1 MKISKKVWL
10 SALAGIVLASGVSA
24 QSITLT
30 NIFGGDAD
38 NLYSSDFIT
47 LTKDNDGKLNKGNV
61 NVADRLQ
68 LDFKGDKILGR
79 VRLEGKTGT
88 VNGKLATKDKN
99 IGDYVFSDG
108 SDIRIRGFVG
118 FNPWEFLTIA
128 GGNSFFTKYS
138 LSAAYLAASD
148 DQESHGNLLDT
159 NGAGVIFNIAG
170 LKIAGGV
177 AAESR
182 LNLNLAASYDIKD
195 VVSLG
200 FTFQDV
206 TTEAFSF
213 AGYAGLNA
221 VEDLILNVGYIY
233 NHEGGYLASAEQ
245 AVQFSAGYTFK
256 DIGLTLLGDFQTGLS
271 KKSAKDKDGIYTE
284 YDRVPLYTKVVAGIS
299 PLDNL
304 DVSLAFT
311 LSNAYDDK
319 VKADVVEYSF
329 YPYIDYDTG
338 LGTIRTGA
346 RFNFKDSDFSGI
358 DIPLSWTYKFKIK

>member
-88 VNGKLATKDKN
+88 VNGKNSELR
-99 IGDYVFSDG
+99 V
-108 SDIRIRGFVG
+108 RGFVG

-159 NGAGVIFNIAG
+159 NGAGVIFNFAG

-221 VEDLILNVGYIY
+221 VENLILNVGYIY

-245 AVQFSAGYTFK
+245 AVQVSAGYTFK
-256 DIGLTLLGDFQTGLS
+256 DIGFTLLGDLQLGLT
-271 KKSAKDKDGIYTE
+271 KNGAKDKDGKYAE
-284 YDRVPLYTKVVAGIS
+284 YDRAPLYTKVVAGIS

-304 DVSLAFT
+304 DVSLAFKLT
-311 LSNAYDDK
+311 DGGTGA
-319 VKADVVEYSF
+319 VGYSF

-338 LGTIRTGA
+338 LGTIRTGT
-346 RFNFKDSDFSGI
+346 RFNFADSDFSGI

>member
-38 NLYSSDFIT
+38 NLYSGDFIT
-47 LTKDNDGKLNKGNV
+47 LEKEKDGKLNKGNI

-68 LDFKGDKILGR
+68 LDFKGGKILGR

-88 VNGKLATKDKN
+88 VNGKLATNFDTKD
-99 IGDYVFSDG
+99 
-108 SDIRIRGFVG
+108 SDIRLRGFVG

-182 LNLNLAASYDIKD
+182 LNLNLAAAYDIKD

-221 VEDLILNVGYIY
+221 VENLILNVGYIY

-245 AVQFSAGYTFK
+245 AVQVSAGYTFK

-271 KKSAKDKDGIYTE
+271 KKSAKDKEGGYTE

-311 LSNAYDDK
+311 LSNAYDKDE
-319 VKADVVEYSF
+319 VADVVKYSF

-346 RFNFKDSDFSGI
+346 RFNFKDSDFNSI

>member
-30 NIFGGDAD
+30 NIFGGNAD

-47 LTKDNDGKLNKGNV
+47 LEKDEDGNLNKGNI

-88 VNGKLATKDKN
+88 VNGKLATNDKT
-99 IGDYVFSDG
+99 FSNG
-108 SDIRIRGFVG
+108 SDIRVRGFVG

-128 GGNSFFTKYS
+128 GGNKFFTKYS

-159 NGAGVIFNIAG
+159 DGAGVIFNFAG

-182 LNLNLAASYDIKD
+182 LNLNFAASYDIKD

-271 KKSAKDKDGIYTE
+271 KKSAKDKEGVYKE
-284 YDRVPLYTKVVAGIS
+284 YARVPLYTKVVAGIS

-311 LSNAYDDK
+311 LSNAYDKDE
-319 VKADVVEYSF
+319 VADVVKYSF

>member
-47 LTKDNDGKLNKGNV
+47 LTKDDDGKLNKANV

-79 VRLEGKTGT
+79 VRLEAKTGT
-88 VNGKLATKDKN
+88 VNGKLATNFDTKD
-99 IGDYVFSDG
+99 
-108 SDIRIRGFVG
+108 SDIRLRGFVG

-159 NGAGVIFNIAG
+159 DGAGVIFNFAG

-221 VEDLILNVGYIY
+221 VENLILNVGYIY

-245 AVQFSAGYTFK
+245 AVQVSAGYTFK
-256 DIGLTLLGDFQTGLS
+256 DIGFTLLGDLQLGLT
-271 KKSAKDKDGIYTE
+271 KNGAKDKDGKYAE
-284 YDRVPLYTKVVAGIS
+284 YDRAPLYTKVVAGIS

-304 DVSLAFT
+304 DVSLAFI
-311 LSNAYDDK
+311 LADK
-319 VKADVVEYSF
+319 GTGAVGYSF

-338 LGTIRTGA
+338 FGTIRTGA

>member
-38 NLYSSDFIT
+38 NLYSNDFIT
-47 LTKDNDGKLNKGNV
+47 LEKDDDGNLTKGNV

-79 VRLEGKTGT
+79 VRLEAKTGT
-88 VNGKLATKDKN
+88 VNGKLATNFDTKD
-99 IGDYVFSDG
+99 

-245 AVQFSAGYTFK
+245 AVQVSAGYTFK
-256 DIGLTLLGDFQTGLS
+256 DIGLTLLGDLQLGLT
-271 KKSAKDKDGIYTE
+271 KNGAKDKDGKYAG

-311 LSNAYDDK
+311 LADEGINA
-319 VKADVVEYSF
+319 VGYSF

-346 RFNFKDSDFSGI
+346 RFKFGDSDFTGI

>member
-38 NLYSSDFIT
+38 NLYSDDFIT
-47 LTKDNDGKLNKGNV
+47 LTKDDDGLNKGDV

-88 VNGKLATKDKN
+88 VNGKNSELR
-99 IGDYVFSDG
+99 V
-108 SDIRIRGFVG
+108 RGFVG

-128 GGNSFFTKYS
+128 GGNKFFTKYS

-159 NGAGVIFNIAG
+159 DGAGVIFDFAG

-182 LNLNLAASYDIKD
+182 LNLNLAAAYDIKD

-206 TTEAFSF
+206 TTKAFSF

-221 VEDLILNVGYIY
+221 VENLILNVGYIY

-271 KKSAKDKDGIYTE
+271 KKSAKDKDGGYKE

-311 LSNAYDDK
+311 LSNAYDKDE
-319 VKADVVEYSF
+319 VADVVKYSF

>member
-38 NLYSSDFIT
+38 NLYSKDFIT
-47 LTKDNDGKLNKGNV
+47 LTKDDDGLNKENV
-61 NVADRLQ
+61 NISDRLQ

-79 VRLEGKTGT
+79 VRLEGKI
-88 VNGKLATKDKN
+88 NGLDGKN
-99 IGDYVFSDG
+99 SEL
-108 SDIRIRGFVG
+108 RLRGFVG

-128 GGNSFFTKYS
+128 GGNKFFTKYS

-148 DQESHGNLLDT
+148 DQESHGNLLD
-159 NGAGVIFNIAG
+159 NDGAGVIFNFAG
-170 LKIAGGV
+170 FKIAGGV

-182 LNLNLAASYDIKD
+182 LNLNLAAAYDIKD

-221 VEDLILNVGYIY
+221 VENLILNVGYIY
-233 NHEGGYLASAEQ
+233 NHEGGDYLASAEQ
-245 AVQFSAGYTFK
+245 AVQASAGYTFK
-256 DIGLTLLGDFQTGLS
+256 DIGLTLLGDLQTGLS
-271 KKSAKDKDGIYTE
+271 KKSAKNKDGKYDE

-319 VKADVVEYSF
+319 VNADVVKYSF

>member
-47 LTKDNDGKLNKGNV
+47 LEKDEDGNLNKGNI

-79 VRLEGKTGT
+79 VRLEAKTGT
-88 VNGKLATKDKN
+88 VNGKLATNFDTKD
-99 IGDYVFSDG
+99 
-108 SDIRIRGFVG
+108 SDIRLRGFVG

-221 VEDLILNVGYIY
+221 VENLILNVGYIY

-245 AVQFSAGYTFK
+245 AVQVSAGYTFK

-271 KKSAKDKDGIYTE
+271 KKSAKDKDGVYTE

-304 DVSLAFT
+304 DVSLACT

-329 YPYIDYDTG
+329 YPYIDYNTG

>member
-47 LTKDNDGKLNKGNV
+47 LTKDDDGNLTKGNV

-79 VRLEGKTGT
+79 VRLEAKTGT
-88 VNGKLATKDKN
+88 VNGKLATNFDTKD
-99 IGDYVFSDG
+99 

-245 AVQFSAGYTFK
+245 AVQVSAGYTFK
-256 DIGLTLLGDFQTGLS
+256 DIGLTLLGDLQLGLT
-271 KKSAKDKDGIYTE
+271 KNGAKDKDGKYAE
-284 YDRVPLYTKVVAGIS
+284 YDRAPLYTKVVAGIS

-311 LSNAYDDK
+311 LADEGINA
-319 VKADVVEYSF
+319 VGYSF

>member
-38 NLYSSDFIT
+38 NLYSDDFIK
-47 LTKDNDGKLNKGNV
+47 LEKDDDGNLNKGNV

-79 VRLEGKTGT
+79 VRLEAKTGT
-88 VNGKLATKDKN
+88 VNGKLATNFDTKD
-99 IGDYVFSDG
+99 

-256 DIGLTLLGDFQTGLS
+256 DIGLTLLGDLQLGLT
-271 KKSAKDKDGIYTE
+271 KNGAKDKDGKYAE
-284 YDRVPLYTKVVAGIS
+284 YDRAPLYTKVVAGIS

-304 DVSLAFT
+304 DVSLTFT
-311 LSNAYDDK
+311 LSNAYDKDE
-319 VKADVVEYSF
+319 VADVVKYSF

-346 RFNFKDSDFSGI
+346 RFNFGDSDFTGI

>member
-47 LTKDNDGKLNKGNV
+47 LTKDDDGNLTKGNV

-79 VRLEGKTGT
+79 VRLEAKTGT
-88 VNGKLATKDKN
+88 VNGKLATNFDTKD
-99 IGDYVFSDG
+99 
-108 SDIRIRGFVG
+108 SDIRLRGFVG

-233 NHEGGYLASAEQ
+233 NHEANCLTSAEQ
-245 AVQFSAGYTFK
+245 AVQVSAGYTFK
-256 DIGLTLLGDFQTGLS
+256 DIGFTLLGDLQLGLT
-271 KKSAKDKDGIYTE
+271 KNGAKDKDGKYAE

-304 DVSLAFT
+304 DVSLAFKLT
-311 LSNAYDDK
+311 DGGTGA
-319 VKADVVEYSF
+319 VGYSF

>member
-47 LTKDNDGKLNKGNV
+47 LEKDEDGNLNKGNI

-79 VRLEGKTGT
+79 VRLEAKTGT
-88 VNGKLATKDKN
+88 VNGKLATNFDTKD
-99 IGDYVFSDG
+99 
-108 SDIRIRGFVG
+108 SDIRLRGFVG

-128 GGNSFFTKYS
+128 GGNSFFSKYS

-159 NGAGVIFNIAG
+159 DGAGVIFNIAG

-182 LNLNLAASYDIKD
+182 LNLNFAASYDIKD

-256 DIGLTLLGDFQTGLS
+256 DIGLTLLGDLQLGLT
-271 KKSAKDKDGIYTE
+271 KNGAKDNVGGYKE

-311 LSNAYDDK
+311 LKDINSDGES
-319 VKADVVEYSF
+319 VVNYSF

-346 RFNFKDSDFSGI
+346 RFNFADSDFSGI

>member
-1 MKISKKVWL
+1 M
-10 SALAGIVLASGVSA
+10 
-24 QSITLT
+24 
-30 NIFGGDAD
+30 
-38 NLYSSDFIT
+38 
-47 LTKDNDGKLNKGNV
+47 
-61 NVADRLQ
+61 
-68 LDFKGDKILGR
+68 
-79 VRLEGKTGT
+79 
-88 VNGKLATKDKN
+88 
-99 IGDYVFSDG
+99 
-108 SDIRIRGFVG
+108 
-118 FNPWEFLTIA
+118 
-128 GGNSFFTKYS
+128 
-138 LSAAYLAASD
+138 
-148 DQESHGNLLDT
+148 
-159 NGAGVIFNIAG
+159 
-170 LKIAGGV
+170 KIAGGV

-256 DIGLTLLGDFQTGLS
+256 DIGLTLLGDLQLGLT
-271 KKSAKDKDGIYTE
+271 KNGAKDKDGKYAE

-304 DVSLAFT
+304 DVSLAFI
-311 LSNAYDDK
+311 LADK
-319 VKADVVEYSF
+319 GTGAVGYSF

>member
-38 NLYSSDFIT
+38 NLYSNDFIT
-47 LTKDNDGKLNKGNV
+47 LEKDDDGNLTKGNV

-79 VRLEGKTGT
+79 VRLEAKTGT
-88 VNGKLATKDKN
+88 VNGKLATNFDTKD
-99 IGDYVFSDG
+99 

-118 FNPWEFLTIA
+118 FNPGEFLTIA

-271 KKSAKDKDGIYTE
+271 KKSAKDKDGVYKE
-284 YDRVPLYTKVVAGIS
+284 LDRAPLYTKVVAGIS

-311 LSNAYDDK
+311 LSNAYDKDE
-319 VKADVVEYSF
+319 VADVVKYSF

>member
-38 NLYSSDFIT
+38 NLYSKDFIT
-47 LTKDNDGKLNKGNV
+47 LTKDDDGLNKENV
-61 NVADRLQ
+61 NISDRLQ

-79 VRLEGKTGT
+79 VRLEGKI
-88 VNGKLATKDKN
+88 NGLDGKN
-99 IGDYVFSDG
+99 SEL
-108 SDIRIRGFVG
+108 RLRGFVG

-128 GGNSFFTKYS
+128 GGNKFFTKYS

-182 LNLNLAASYDIKD
+182 LNLNLAAAYDIKD

-221 VEDLILNVGYIY
+221 VENLILNVGYIY

-271 KKSAKDKDGIYTE
+271 KKSAKDKEGVYTE
-284 YDRVPLYTKVVAGIS
+284 YDRAPLYTKVVAGIS

-319 VKADVVEYSF
+319 VKADVVKYSF

-346 RFNFKDSDFSGI
+346 RFNFADSDFNSI

>member
-38 NLYSSDFIT
+38 NLYSNDFIK
-47 LTKDNDGKLNKGNV
+47 LEKDDDGKLNKGNV

-79 VRLEGKTGT
+79 VRLEAKTGT
-88 VNGKLATKDKN
+88 VNGKLATNFDTKD
-99 IGDYVFSDG
+99 
-108 SDIRIRGFVG
+108 SDIRLRGFIG

-128 GGNSFFTKYS
+128 GGNSFFSKYS

-159 NGAGVIFNIAG
+159 DGAGVIFNIAG

-182 LNLNLAASYDIKD
+182 LNLNFAASYDIKD

-256 DIGLTLLGDFQTGLS
+256 DIGLTLLGDLQLGLT
-271 KKSAKDKDGIYTE
+271 KNGAKDKDGKYAE
-284 YDRVPLYTKVVAGIS
+284 YDRAPLYTKVVAGIS

-304 DVSLAFT
+304 DVNLAFT
-311 LSNAYDDK
+311 LTDEGK
-319 VKADVVEYSF
+319 DVVAYSF

>member
-47 LTKDNDGKLNKGNV
+47 LTKDDDGNLNKANV

-79 VRLEGKTGT
+79 VRLEAKTGT
-88 VNGKLATKDKN
+88 VNGKLATNFDTKD
-99 IGDYVFSDG
+99 
-108 SDIRIRGFVG
+108 SDIRLRGFVG

-256 DIGLTLLGDFQTGLS
+256 DIGLTLLGDLQLGLT
-271 KKSAKDKDGIYTE
+271 KNGAKDKDGVYTE

-304 DVSLAFT
+304 DVSLACT

-319 VKADVVEYSF
+319 VKADVVKYSF

>member
-38 NLYSSDFIT
+38 NLYSKDFIT
-47 LTKDNDGKLNKGNV
+47 LTKDDDGLNKENV
-61 NVADRLQ
+61 NISDRLQ

-79 VRLEGKTGT
+79 VRLEGKI
-88 VNGKLATKDKN
+88 NGLDGKN
-99 IGDYVFSDG
+99 SEL
-108 SDIRIRGFVG
+108 RLRGFVG

-128 GGNSFFTKYS
+128 GGNKFFTKYS

-221 VEDLILNVGYIY
+221 VENLILNVGYIY

-256 DIGLTLLGDFQTGLS
+256 DIGLTLLGDLQLGLT
-271 KKSAKDKDGIYTE
+271 KNGAKDKDGKYAE

-311 LSNAYDDK
+311 LKDINSDGES
-319 VKADVVEYSF
+319 VVEYSF

-346 RFNFKDSDFSGI
+346 RFNFADSDFNSI

>member
-1 MKISKKVWL
+1 M
-10 SALAGIVLASGVSA
+10 SA

-38 NLYSSDFIT
+38 NLYSNDFIK
-47 LTKDNDGKLNKGNV
+47 LEKDDDGKLNKGNV

-79 VRLEGKTGT
+79 VRLEAKTGT
-88 VNGKLATKDKN
+88 VNGKLATNFDTKD
-99 IGDYVFSDG
+99 
-108 SDIRIRGFVG
+108 SDIRLRGFVG

-128 GGNSFFTKYS
+128 GGNKFFTKYS

-182 LNLNLAASYDIKD
+182 LNLNFAASYDIKD

-271 KKSAKDKDGIYTE
+271 KKSAKDKDGVYKE
-284 YDRVPLYTKVVAGIS
+284 LDRAPLYTKVVAGIS

-311 LSNAYDDK
+311 LSNAYDKDE
-319 VKADVVEYSF
+319 VADVVKYSF

>member
-38 NLYSSDFIT
+38 NLYSDDFIT
-47 LTKDNDGKLNKGNV
+47 LTKDDDGLNKGDV

-88 VNGKLATKDKN
+88 VNGKNSELR
-99 IGDYVFSDG
+99 V
-108 SDIRIRGFVG
+108 RGFVG

-128 GGNSFFTKYS
+128 GGNKFFTKYS

-159 NGAGVIFNIAG
+159 DGAGVIFDFAG

-182 LNLNLAASYDIKD
+182 LNLNLAAAYDIKD

-221 VEDLILNVGYIY
+221 VENLILNVGYIY
-233 NHEGGYLASAEQ
+233 NRTDTSYLASAEQ
-245 AVQFSAGYTFK
+245 AVQASAGYTFK

-271 KKSAKDKDGIYTE
+271 KKSAKDKDGGYKE

-311 LSNAYDDK
+311 LSNAYDKDE
-319 VKADVVEYSF
+319 VADVVKYSF

>member
-30 NIFGGDAD
+30 NIFGGDND
-38 NLYSSDFIT
+38 NLYSEDFIK
-47 LTKDNDGKLNKGNV
+47 LEKDDDGNLNKANV

-79 VRLEGKTGT
+79 VRLEAKTGT
-88 VNGKLATKDKN
+88 VNGKLATNFDTKD
-99 IGDYVFSDG
+99 
-108 SDIRIRGFVG
+108 SDIRLRGFVG

-128 GGNSFFTKYS
+128 GGNKFFTKYS

-148 DQESHGNLLDT
+148 DQENHGNLLDT
-159 NGAGVIFNIAG
+159 DGAGVIFNFAG

-271 KKSAKDKDGIYTE
+271 KKSAKDKDGVYKE
-284 YDRVPLYTKVVAGIS
+284 LDRAPLYTKVVAGIS

-311 LSNAYDDK
+311 LTDEGK
-319 VKADVVEYSF
+319 DVVAYSF

-346 RFNFKDSDFSGI
+346 RFNFKDSDFTGI

>member
-30 NIFGGDAD
+30 NIFGGNAD

-47 LTKDNDGKLNKGNV
+47 LEKDEDGNLNKGNI

-79 VRLEGKTGT
+79 VRLEAKTGT
-88 VNGKLATKDKN
+88 VNGKLATNFDTKD
-99 IGDYVFSDG
+99 
-108 SDIRIRGFVG
+108 SDIRLRGFVG

-159 NGAGVIFNIAG
+159 NGAGVIFNFAG

-233 NHEGGYLASAEQ
+233 NHEANCLTSAEQ
-245 AVQFSAGYTFK
+245 AVQVSAGYTFK
-256 DIGLTLLGDFQTGLS
+256 DIGLTLLGDLQLGLT
-271 KKSAKDKDGIYTE
+271 KNGAKDKDGKYAE
-284 YDRVPLYTKVVAGIS
+284 YDRAPLYTKVVAGIS

-311 LSNAYDDK
+311 LTDEGTGA
-319 VKADVVEYSF
+319 VGYSF

>member
-47 LTKDNDGKLNKGNV
+47 LTKDDDGKLNKANV

-79 VRLEGKTGT
+79 VRLEAKTGT
-88 VNGKLATKDKN
+88 VNGKLATNFDTKD
-99 IGDYVFSDG
+99 
-108 SDIRIRGFVG
+108 SDIRLRGFVG
-118 FNPWEFLTIA
+118 FNPWKFLTIA
-128 GGNSFFTKYS
+128 GGNSFFSKYS

-182 LNLNLAASYDIKD
+182 LNLNFAASYDIKD

-206 TTEAFSF
+206 TTKAFSF

-221 VEDLILNVGYIY
+221 VENLILNVGYIY

-245 AVQFSAGYTFK
+245 AVQVSAGYTFK

-271 KKSAKDKDGIYTE
+271 KKSAKDKDGVYTE

-304 DVSLAFT
+304 DVSLACT

>member
-1 MKISKKVWL
+1 M
-10 SALAGIVLASGVSA
+10 
-24 QSITLT
+24 
-30 NIFGGDAD
+30 NF
-38 NLYSSDFIT
+38 
-47 LTKDNDGKLNKGNV
+47 
-61 NVADRLQ
+61 
-68 LDFKGDKILGR
+68 
-79 VRLEGKTGT
+79 
-88 VNGKLATKDKN
+88 
-99 IGDYVFSDG
+99 
-108 SDIRIRGFVG
+108 
-118 FNPWEFLTIA
+118 
-128 GGNSFFTKYS
+128 
-138 LSAAYLAASD
+138 
-148 DQESHGNLLDT
+148 
-159 NGAGVIFNIAG
+159 
-170 LKIAGGV
+170 
-177 AAESR
+177 
-182 LNLNLAASYDIKD
+182 AASYDIKD

-271 KKSAKDKDGIYTE
+271 KKSAKDKDGVYKE
-284 YDRVPLYTKVVAGIS
+284 LDRAPLYTKVVAGIS

-311 LSNAYDDK
+311 LSNAYDKDE
-319 VKADVVEYSF
+319 VADVVKYSF

>member
-38 NLYSSDFIT
+38 NLYSDDFIT
-47 LTKDNDGKLNKGNV
+47 LTKDDDGLNKGDV

-88 VNGKLATKDKN
+88 VNGKNSELR
-99 IGDYVFSDG
+99 V
-108 SDIRIRGFVG
+108 RGFVG

-233 NHEGGYLASAEQ
+233 NRTDTSYLASAEQ
-245 AVQFSAGYTFK
+245 AVQASAGYTFK
-256 DIGLTLLGDFQTGLS
+256 DIGLTLLGDLQTGLS
-271 KKSAKDKDGIYTE
+271 KKSAKDKDGKYDE

-304 DVSLAFT
+304 NVSLAFT
-311 LSNAYDDK
+311 LTDGGIGA
-319 VKADVVEYSF
+319 VGYSF

>member
-47 LTKDNDGKLNKGNV
+47 LEKDEDGNLNKGNI

-79 VRLEGKTGT
+79 VRLEAKTGT
-88 VNGKLATKDKN
+88 VNGKLATNFDTKD
-99 IGDYVFSDG
+99 
-108 SDIRIRGFVG
+108 SDIRLRGFVG

-128 GGNSFFTKYS
+128 GGNSFFSKYS

-182 LNLNLAASYDIKD
+182 LNLNFAASYDIKD

-256 DIGLTLLGDFQTGLS
+256 DIGLTLLGDLQLGLT
-271 KKSAKDKDGIYTE
+271 KNGAKDKDGKYAE
-284 YDRVPLYTKVVAGIS
+284 YDRAPLYTKVVAGIS

-311 LSNAYDDK
+311 LTDEGTGA
-319 VKADVVEYSF
+319 VGYSF

>member
-47 LTKDNDGKLNKGNV
+47 LTKDDDGKLNKANV

-79 VRLEGKTGT
+79 VRLEAKTGT
-88 VNGKLATKDKN
+88 VNGKLATNFDTKD
-99 IGDYVFSDG
+99 
-108 SDIRIRGFVG
+108 SDIRLRGFVG

-245 AVQFSAGYTFK
+245 AVQVSAGYTFK
-256 DIGLTLLGDFQTGLS
+256 DIGFTLLGDLQLGLT
-271 KKSAKDKDGIYTE
+271 KNGAKDKDGKYAE

-311 LSNAYDDK
+311 LSNAYDKDE
-319 VKADVVEYSF
+319 VADVVKYSF

>member
-38 NLYSSDFIT
+38 NLYSKDFIT
-47 LTKDNDGKLNKGNV
+47 LTKDDDGLNKENV
-61 NVADRLQ
+61 NISDRLQ

-79 VRLEGKTGT
+79 VRLEGKI
-88 VNGKLATKDKN
+88 NGLDGKN
-99 IGDYVFSDG
+99 SEL
-108 SDIRIRGFVG
+108 RIRGFVG

-159 NGAGVIFNIAG
+159 NGAGVIFNFAG

-182 LNLNLAASYDIKD
+182 LNLNLAVAYDIKD

-206 TTEAFSF
+206 TTKAFSF

-233 NHEGGYLASAEQ
+233 NHEKGYLVSAEQ
-245 AVQFSAGYTFK
+245 AVQVSAGYTFK
-256 DIGLTLLGDFQTGLS
+256 DIGLTLLGDLQLGLT
-271 KKSAKDKDGIYTE
+271 KNGAKDKDGKYAE
-284 YDRVPLYTKVVAGIS
+284 YDRAPLYTKVVAGIS

-304 DVSLAFT
+304 DVSLAFI
-311 LSNAYDDK
+311 LADK
-319 VKADVVEYSF
+319 GTGAVGYSF

-346 RFNFKDSDFSGI
+346 RFNFGDSDFTGI

>member
-38 NLYSSDFIT
+38 NLYSKDFIT
-47 LTKDNDGKLNKGNV
+47 LTKDDDGLNKENV
-61 NVADRLQ
+61 NISDRLQ

-79 VRLEGKTGT
+79 VRLEGKI
-88 VNGKLATKDKN
+88 NGLDGKN
-99 IGDYVFSDG
+99 SEL
-108 SDIRIRGFVG
+108 RLRGFVG

-148 DQESHGNLLDT
+148 DQESHGNLLD
-159 NGAGVIFNIAG
+159 NDGAGVIFNIAG

-182 LNLNLAASYDIKD
+182 LNLNFAASYDIKD

-221 VEDLILNVGYIY
+221 VEELILNVGYIY

-256 DIGLTLLGDFQTGLS
+256 DIGLTLLGDLQLGLT
-271 KKSAKDKDGIYTE
+271 KNGAKDKDGKYTE
-284 YDRVPLYTKVVAGIS
+284 YDRAPLYTKVIAGIS

-311 LSNAYDDK
+311 L
-319 VKADVVEYSF
+319 ADAGTGAVGYSF

>member
-30 NIFGGDAD
+30 NIFGGDDD
-38 NLYSSDFIT
+38 NLYSDDFIQ
-47 LTKDNDGKLNKGNV
+47 LTKDKDGNLNKVNV

-79 VRLEGKTGT
+79 VRLEAKTGT
-88 VNGKLATKDKN
+88 VNGKLATNFDTKD
-99 IGDYVFSDG
+99 

-233 NHEGGYLASAEQ
+233 NHEKGYLVSAEQ
-245 AVQFSAGYTFK
+245 AVQVSAGYTFK
-256 DIGLTLLGDFQTGLS
+256 DIGLTLLGDLQLGLT
-271 KKSAKDKDGIYTE
+271 KNGAKDKDGKYAE
-284 YDRVPLYTKVVAGIS
+284 YDRAPLYTKVVAGIS

-311 LSNAYDDK
+311 LSNAYDKDE
-319 VKADVVEYSF
+319 VADVVKYSF

-346 RFNFKDSDFSGI
+346 RFNFADSDFNSI

>member
-47 LTKDNDGKLNKGNV
+47 LTKDDDGKLNKGNV

-79 VRLEGKTGT
+79 VRLEAKTGT
-88 VNGKLATKDKN
+88 VNGKFSKALQEGTLFDKD
-99 IGDYVFSDG
+99 GTTDL
-108 SDIRIRGFVG
+108 RIRGFVG

-256 DIGLTLLGDFQTGLS
+256 DIGLTLLGDLQLGLT
-271 KKSAKDKDGIYTE
+271 KNGAKDKDGKYTE
-284 YDRVPLYTKVVAGIS
+284 YDRAPLYTKVIAGIS

-311 LSNAYDDK
+311 LSNAYDKDE
-319 VKADVVEYSF
+319 VADVVKYSF

-346 RFNFKDSDFSGI
+346 RFNFADSDFNSI

>member
-47 LTKDNDGKLNKGNV
+47 LTKDDDGKLNKGNV

-79 VRLEGKTGT
+79 VRLEAKTGT
-88 VNGKLATKDKN
+88 VNGKLATNFDTKD
-99 IGDYVFSDG
+99 

-256 DIGLTLLGDFQTGLS
+256 DIGLTLLGDLQLGLT
-271 KKSAKDKDGIYTE
+271 KNGAKDKDGKYAE
-284 YDRVPLYTKVVAGIS
+284 YDRAPLYTKVVAGIS

-311 LSNAYDDK
+311 LSNAYDKDE
-319 VKADVVEYSF
+319 VADVVKYSF

>member
-47 LTKDNDGKLNKGNV
+47 LTKDDDGNLTKGNV

-79 VRLEGKTGT
+79 VRLEAKTGT
-88 VNGKLATKDKN
+88 VNGKLATNFDTKD
-99 IGDYVFSDG
+99 
-108 SDIRIRGFVG
+108 SDIRLRGFVG

-128 GGNSFFTKYS
+128 GGNKFFTKYS

-148 DQESHGNLLDT
+148 DQENHGNLLDT
-159 NGAGVIFNIAG
+159 DGAGVIFNFAG

-271 KKSAKDKDGIYTE
+271 KKSAKDKDGVYKE
-284 YDRVPLYTKVVAGIS
+284 LDRAPLYTKVVAGIS

-346 RFNFKDSDFSGI
+346 RFNFADSDFSGI

>member
-38 NLYSSDFIT
+38 NLYSGDFIT
-47 LTKDNDGKLNKGNV
+47 LEKDDDGNLNKGNV

-79 VRLEGKTGT
+79 VRLEAKTGT
-88 VNGKLATKDKN
+88 VNGKFSKALQEGTLFDKD
-99 IGDYVFSDG
+99 GTTDL
-108 SDIRIRGFVG
+108 RIRGFVG

-271 KKSAKDKDGIYTE
+271 KKSAKDKDGVYTE

-311 LSNAYDDK
+311 LSNAYDKDE
-319 VKADVVEYSF
+319 VADVVKYSF

>member
-38 NLYSSDFIT
+38 NLYSEDFIKLEKDDDGN
-47 LTKDNDGKLNKGNV
+47 LTKGNV

-88 VNGKLATKDKN
+88 VNGKNSELR
-99 IGDYVFSDG
+99 V
-108 SDIRIRGFVG
+108 RGFVG

-128 GGNSFFTKYS
+128 GGNKFFTKYS

-159 NGAGVIFNIAG
+159 DGAGVIFNIAG

-256 DIGLTLLGDFQTGLS
+256 DIGLTLLGDLQLGLT
-271 KKSAKDKDGIYTE
+271 KNGAKDKDGKYAE
-284 YDRVPLYTKVVAGIS
+284 YDRAPLYTKVVAGIS

-311 LSNAYDDK
+311 LTDEGTGA
-319 VKADVVEYSF
+319 VGYSF

-346 RFNFKDSDFSGI
+346 RFNFKDSDFTGI